1 MADNITDKELKLAER
16 VNDLSDAAA
25 RPVIGGGGLL
35 AAAANFLMQRVSRGL
50 IMAGLTIFIA
60 YHGWEAYNGSLQ
72 ALADLQTKRAEAG
85 TIIAEATALNAKTKT
100 GTLALANMKVE
111 LDRLQQQAAETQA
124 KADADNTIINDES
137 VKLQTI
143 RAEIDK
149 TKAEA
154 QAARV
159 EADAQLQKIN
169 GLPAA
174 VAQKKAE
181 VETAEGEAK
190 AKIEAHKF
198 MVKTA
203 IDPMWMLNGMVNRML
218 NGR

>member
-1 MADNITDKELKLAER
+1 MADKITDKELKLAER
-16 VNDLSDAAA
+16 VDDLSDAAA

-50 IMAGLTIFIA
+50 MMAALTIFIA

-85 TIIAEATALNAKTKT
+85 TAIAEANALNAKTKA
-100 GTLALANMKVE
+100 GTLALANMKAE

-124 KADADNTIINDES
+124 KADADNTIINDQS

-169 GLPAA
+169 GLSAN

-181 VETAEGEAK
+181 VETAEAEAQ
-190 AKIEAHKF
+190 AEIQIHKNVVQESLKRAGGF
-198 MVKTA
+198 NQY
-203 IDPMWMLNGMVNRML
+203 LNR
-218 NGR
+218 